1 MSTRTTSRTSP
12 TADTLN
18 RLRAISGDGG
28 WIDSAQDTAP
38 FVHEWRDR
46 FVGQTPL
53 VLLPDS
59 VQKISNILR
68 VCQETS
74 TPVVPQGGNTG
85 AVAGG
90 IPFEDG
96 AEVVLSLKRL
106 NKIRAVDPLNN
117 TMTVD
122 GGVVLQAI
130 QETADQNDRLFPLS
144 LASEG
149 SCQIGGNLAT
159 NAGGTAVLSYGNA
172 RDLVVGLEVVLA
184 NGDIWNGLSGLRK
197 DNTGYDLQHLFM
209 GSEGTL
215 GIITGAV
222 LKLFPKPV
230 ARETC
235 FIGIPD
241 PDCAIRLLAAAQSKF
256 GKYVTTFEFMCRRGI
271 DFVLAHQ
278 PGTSDPLSEGY
289 AWYVLMEITTSLSD
303 LDLKSSLETFLSDAI
318 QHDLVL
324 DGVVATSEA
333 QRQKLWAI
341 REGIPDAQKPEG
353 GSIKHDVSVPVS
365 AIPKFLTRA
374 TQAVADFLP
383 GARPVPFGHVGDG
396 NIHFN
401 ISQPTDMD
409 RDKFIALWEEVNA
422 RVHDIVVELGGSIS
436 AEHGIGRMKV
446 DELARYKDP
455 VALDLMRILK
465 KSLDPKNILNP
476 GKVIRI

>member
-1 MSTRTTSRTSP
+1 MSPQRTPPLSEK
-12 TADTLN
+12 LEQ
-18 RLRAISGDGG
+18 LRQISGDKG
-28 WIDSAQDTAP
+28 WIDTPQDMEP

-46 FVGQTPL
+46 YVGKTPL
-53 VLLPDS
+53 VLLPNS
-59 VQKISNILR
+59 VEKISAILR
-68 VCQETS
+68 VCQETG
-74 TPVVPQGGNTG
+74 TPIVPQGGNTG

-122 GGVVLQAI
+122 GGVVLQSI
-130 QETADQNDRLFPLS
+130 QETADKHDRLFPLS

-172 RDLVVGLEVVLA
+172 RDLVAGLEVVLA
-184 NGDIWNGLSGLRK
+184 NGDIWNGLTGLRK
-197 DNTGYDLQHLFM
+197 DNTGYDLKHLFM

-215 GIITGAV
+215 GVITGAV
-222 LKLFPKPV
+222 LKLFPKPI

-235 FIGIPD
+235 LVGIPD
-241 PDCAIRLLAAAQSKF
+241 PKSAIQLLAAAQSKF
-256 GKYVTTFEFMCRRGI
+256 GKDVTTFELMSRRGI

-278 PGTSDPLSEGY
+278 AGTNDPLSDAY
-289 AWYVLMEITTSLSD
+289 PWYLLMEVTTSLAD
-303 LDLKSSLETFLSDAI
+303 LDLRTSLETFLSESI
-318 QHDLVL
+318 QHDLVC
-324 DGVVATSEA
+324 DGVVAASDA

-341 REGIPDAQKPEG
+341 REGIPEAQKPEG

-365 AIPKFLTRA
+365 AIPDFLDRA
-374 TQAVADFLP
+374 TQAVTHALP

-401 ISQPTDMD
+401 ISQPKDMARED
-409 RDKFIALWEEVNA
+409 FIALWEKINTI
-422 RVHDIVVELGGSIS
+422 VHDIVVDLGGSIS

-455 VALDLMRILK
+455 VALELMRTLK
-465 KSLDPKNILNP
+465 KSLDPNNILNP
-476 GKVIRI
+476 GKVVRV

>member
-1 MSTRTTSRTSP
+1 MSPQRTPP
-12 TADTLN
+12 TAETLEK
-18 RLRAISGDGG
+18 LRHIAGDNG
-28 WIDSAQDTAP
+28 WIDTPVDIEP

-46 FVGQTPL
+46 YVGKTPL
-53 VLLPDS
+53 VLLPNS
-59 VQKISNILR
+59 VEKISAILR
-68 VCQETS
+68 VCQETG
-74 TPVVPQGGNTG
+74 TPIVPQGGNTG

-96 AEVVLSLKRL
+96 AEVVLSLTRL
-106 NKIRAVDPLNN
+106 NKIRGVDPLTN

-122 GGVVLQAI
+122 GGVVLQTI
-130 QETADQNDRLFPLS
+130 QETADKYDRLFPLS

-172 RDLVVGLEVVLA
+172 RDLVMGLEVVLA
-184 NGDIWNGLSGLRK
+184 NGDIWNGLTGLRK
-197 DNTGYDLQHLFM
+197 DNTGYDLKHLFM

-235 FIGIPD
+235 FLGIAD
-241 PDCAIRLLAAAQSKF
+241 PKSAIQLLSEAQSKF
-256 GKYVTTFEFMCRRGI
+256 GKDVTTFELMCRRGI

-278 PGTSDPLSEGY
+278 TGTRDPLSEEC
-289 AWYVLMEITTSLSD
+289 AWYLLMEVTTSLSG
-303 LDLKSSLETFLSDAI
+303 LDLKSSLEAFLSDAS
-318 QHDLVL
+318 QNGLVL
-324 DGVVATSEA
+324 DGVVAASDA

-341 REGIPDAQKPEG
+341 REGIPEAQKPEG

-365 AIPKFLTRA
+365 AIPEFLDRA

-401 ISQPTDMD
+401 ISQPTDMARED
-409 RDKFIALWEEVNA
+409 FIALWEEVNA
-422 RVHDIVVELGGSIS
+422 LVHDIVVALGGSIS

-455 VALDLMRILK
+455 VALDLMRTLK
-465 KSLDPKNILNP
+465 KSLDPNNILNP
-476 GKVIRI
+476 GKVVRV